1 MVYSFIH
8 IDYDGRIVFYGMVF
22 YPGDFIGSTFGITI
36 IKKKTKETKETDYVF
51 WQVVSNVFLQFK
63 IGSLLGIDTTAV
75 NLLSMVIFML
85 E

>member
-1 MVYSFIH
+1 
-8 IDYDGRIVFYGMVF
+8 MVF